1 MYVYKERESKYD
13 KMLTTGI
20 QVFIILLDFPDIKIF
35 KMKCWGN
42 QSKAERKSVLYQDI
56 VLTAEN
62 SFYKIHY
69 YK

>member
-1 MYVYKERESKYD
+1 MYKEKANMT
-13 KMLTTGI
+13 KTNQLTTGI
-20 QVFIILLDFPDIKIF
+20 QVFIMLLDCPDIKIF
-35 KMKCWGN
+35 KMKCWRN
-42 QSKAERKSVLYQDI
+42 QRKAERKSVLYQDI